1 MGGRVVSC
9 AAAGLIWGAV
19 ADRVALLVLR
29 AVHGGVSGGNRRGVV
44 DARGGYERGRQASS
58 P

>member
-1 MGGRVVSC
+1 MSC